1 MSGEFKVITHGFFEL
16 EAALTRVVLEV
27 DPVLSKALRALAE
40 PVKKEAQ
47 ASARSWSDGG
57 PGQSATAAGIRIR
70 RRKLDIR
77 VEQGARKT
85 TGQHG
90 NYGGVQMRHFFEPA
104 LASHQTEIGAGAERV
119 IAKLI
124 DI

>member
-1 MSGEFKVITHGFFEL
+1 MSGEIKVVTHGFREL
-16 EAALTRVVLEV
+16 EVALTKIVIEV

-47 ASARSWSDGG
+47 ASARSWAEGG
-57 PGQSATAAGIRIR
+57 PGQSKTAAGIRIR

-77 VEQGARKT
+77 VEQGASKT
-85 TGQHG
+85 TGQHP

-104 LASHQTEIGAGAERV
+104 LQSHQTEIGAGAEKV
-119 IAKLI
+119 IGELV

>member
-1 MSGEFKVITHGFFEL
+1 MSEGFKVITHGFLEL
-16 EAALTRVVLEV
+16 ESALTKVVLEV
-27 DPVLSKALRALAE
+27 DPMLSKALRALAE

-47 ASARSWSDGG
+47 VSARSWSEGG
-57 PGQSATAAGIRIR
+57 PGQSTTARGIRIR

-77 VEQGARKT
+77 VEQGASKT

-90 NYGGVQMRHFFEPA
+90 NYGGVQMRRFFEPA
-104 LASHQTEIGAGAERV
+104 LQAHQTEIGAGAEQV
-119 IAKLI
+119 IAKLV